1 MSCKSV
7 GNNVSILIIWSKQI
21 LPLLDPRLSPR
32 SKIIWVSL
40 GAMDIHWPL
49 SRALRW
55 DSEKK
60 IKQRQKAR
68 LEKIPISGRKL
79 ERQPQTVNK
88 SVKRE
93 WMFVGGRNPTKKPA
107 GRKESF
113 PRDSR
118 ITSGLSRSK
127 TSLSRPFRVLASG
140 PIQAPSTGN
149 RTSRHVPL
157 FSRVF
162 QLLRFFAH
170 RMETSKKR
178 CLNVWW
184 RRKKMINSDN
194 TKLGEKFFLRAIL
207 NWIFRFIKITRWS

>member
-1 MSCKSV
+1 
-7 GNNVSILIIWSKQI
+7 
-21 LPLLDPRLSPR
+21 
-32 SKIIWVSL
+32 
-40 GAMDIHWPL
+40 
-49 SRALRW
+49 
-55 DSEKK
+55 
-60 IKQRQKAR
+60 
-68 LEKIPISGRKL
+68 
-79 ERQPQTVNK
+79 
-88 SVKRE
+88 
-93 WMFVGGRNPTKKPA
+93 MFVGGRNPTKKPA

-157 FSRVF
+157 LSRVF

-170 RMETSKKR
+170 RMETSRKR

-184 RRKKMINSDN
+184 RKKKMINSDN
-194 TKLGEKFFLRAIL
+194 TKLEENFFSPRDIDRIFCFTGTTWRSFKVSKVSIQLILPARSMMCKNAQLKFWKSFVTYIKY
-207 NWIFRFIKITRWS
+207 NYFIK